1 MRVLIAFGVGMA
13 VGAVSAWMYL
23 TEKYK
28 HLMDGV
34 EMVDGSDIDE
44 EVVLQGNVKSNTDYN
59 NATKSYTTSITL
71 EEQEVE
77 KIEPKKEATPSSI
90 IRKVAQKVDYN
101 KAAEIATDVALAA
114 IDPSEKECPQDSSAS
129 KPYKISP
136 TEFDD
141 EKQFYDKISLVYFLG
156 DGVLALHPD
165 EVLRED
171 EGEKDTIDDVEGTV
185 GLENLKAFGEYEPGM
200 LYVRNEEFGADYRIE
215 LKYGKY
221 SNGVH
226 MK

>member
-23 TEKYK
+23 AEKYK
-28 HLMDGV
+28 HLMDDV
-34 EMVDGSDIDE
+34 ETLDGEDIE
-44 EVVLQGNVKSNTDYN
+44 KEVVLNEEMTGSYK
-59 NATKSYTTSITL
+59 ATSSLNK
-71 EEQEVE
+71 EVEVE

-114 IDPSEKECPQDSSAS
+114 VDPSGRECPQDSSAS

-141 EKQFYDKISLVYFLG
+141 EKQYYDKISLVYFLG
-156 DGVLALHPD
+156 DGVLAMHPD
-165 EVLRED
+165 EVVRED
-171 EGEKDTIDDVEGTV
+171 EGEKDIIDDVEGTV

-200 LYVRNEEFGADYRIE
+200 LYVRNEDFGADYRIE

>member
-1 MRVLIAFGVGMA
+1 MRVIIAFGVGMA

-23 TEKYK
+23 AEKYK
-28 HLMDGV
+28 HLMDDV

-44 EVVLQGNVKSNTDYN
+44 EIVLNEEMTN
-59 NATKSYTTSITL
+59 SYKTPSSL
-71 EEQEVE
+71 DKEVEVE

-114 IDPSEKECPQDSSAS
+114 VDPSGRECPQDSTTE

-156 DGVLALHPD
+156 DEVLAMHPD
-165 EVLRED
+165 EVINED
-171 EGEKDTIDDVEGTV
+171 EGEKEVIDDIDGTV
-185 GLENLKAFGEYEPGM
+185 GRENLKAFGEYEPGM
-200 LYVRNEEFGADYRIE
+200 LYVRNEELGADYRIE

>member
-23 TEKYK
+23 AEKYK
-28 HLMDGV
+28 HLMDDV
-34 EMVDGSDIDE
+34 ETLDGEDIE
-44 EVVLQGNVKSNTDYN
+44 KEVVLNEEMTGSYK
-59 NATKSYTTSITL
+59 ATGSLNK
-71 EEQEVE
+71 EVEVE

-101 KAAEIATDVALAA
+101 KAAEIATDVAIAA
-114 IDPSEKECPQDSSAS
+114 VDPSGRECPQDSSAS

-141 EKQFYDKISLVYFLG
+141 EKQYYDKISLVYFLG
-156 DGVLALHPD
+156 DGVLAMHPD
-165 EVLRED
+165 EVVRED
-171 EGEKDTIDDVEGTV
+171 EGEKDIIDDVEGTV

-200 LYVRNEEFGADYRIE
+200 LYVRNEDFGADYRIE

>member
-23 TEKYK
+23 AEKYK
-28 HLMDGV
+28 HLMDDV
-34 EMVDGSDIDE
+34 ETLDGEDIE
-44 EVVLQGNVKSNTDYN
+44 KEVVLNEEMTGSYK
-59 NATKSYTTSITL
+59 ATGSLNK
-71 EEQEVE
+71 EVEVE

-114 IDPSEKECPQDSSAS
+114 VDPSGRECPQDSSAS

-141 EKQFYDKISLVYFLG
+141 EKQYYDKISLVYFLG
-156 DGVLALHPD
+156 DGVLAMHPD
-165 EVLRED
+165 EVVRED
-171 EGEKDTIDDVEGTV
+171 EGEKDIIDDVEGTV

-200 LYVRNEEFGADYRIE
+200 LYVRNEDFGADYRIE

>member
-1 MRVLIAFGVGMA
+1 MRVLIAFGMGMA

-28 HLMDGV
+28 HLMDNV
-34 EMVDGSDIDE
+34 EIVDGSDIEEE
-44 EVVLQGNVKSNTDYN
+44 EVALNEEMTN
-59 NATKSYTTSITL
+59 SYKAKESK
-71 EEQEVE
+71 EVE
-77 KIEPKKEATPSSI
+77 VGKIEPKKEATPSSI
-90 IRKVAQKVDYN
+90 IRKVAQKVDYSS
-101 KAAEIATDVALAA
+101 AAVAFGGESLKTA
-114 IDPSEKECPQDSSAS
+114 IDSIVNPPEKECPQDSSAS

-141 EKQFYDKISLVYFLG
+141 EKQFYDKISLVYFLE

-165 EVLRED
+165 EVVNED
-171 EGEKDTIDDVEGTV
+171 EGEKDTIDDIDGTI
-185 GLENLKAFGEYEPGM
+185 GRENLKSFGEYEPGM